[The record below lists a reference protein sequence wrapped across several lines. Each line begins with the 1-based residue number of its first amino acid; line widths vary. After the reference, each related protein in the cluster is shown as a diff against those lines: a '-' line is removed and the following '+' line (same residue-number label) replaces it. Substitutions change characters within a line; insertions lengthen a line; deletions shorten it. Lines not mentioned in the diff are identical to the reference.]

1 MSGWTNIQRYLTRSL
16 QAAVSETHKTIRM
29 SSLTYID
36 EPKPPRAPKALL
48 TFNTQEDV
56 EGMYCACDQ
65 AIGGQSTVHIELDK
79 STSRPDQPHTRAGEE
94 PIAVSKPTAK
104 FWGDMSLKIRPD
116 YERMGVR
123 SGYAFFRNEHRN
135 HLFGVTTEDLSNHE
149 FLALRVRIGGHPRT
163 RNSYFVNLQ
172 LSSDNR
178 EVWQHPLYFRRE
190 DGGWEDVVIPFC
202 DFSMREWGEDGG
214 YTTNMRRSRRATL
227 RSVGVGI
234 LGGNTGVEG
243 RYELGID
250 SICALNAEDLTKEV
264 RMGISYSNHF
274 TRQMV

>member
-1 MSGWTNIQRYLTRSL
+1 MSQWTSVQRYLARTL
-16 QAAVSETHKTIRM
+16 QAAVNETHKTIRM

-36 EPKPPRAPKALL
+36 EPKPPRAPKTLL
-48 TFNTQEDV
+48 TFNSQEDI
-56 EGMYCACDQ
+56 EQMYCACDR
-65 AIGGQSTVHIELDK
+65 AMGGQSTVQIELDE
-79 STSRPDQPHTRAGEE
+79 STHKPGQSHTQAGEE
-94 PIAVSKPTAK
+94 PIAVSKPTGK

-123 SGYAFFRNEHRN
+123 SGYAYFRNHHRK
-135 HLFGVTTEDLSNHE
+135 HLFGTTTEDVSNHE

-172 LSSDNR
+172 LAPDNR
-178 EVWQHPLYFRRE
+178 EVWQHPLYFRRD
-190 DGGWEDVVIPFC
+190 DGRWEDIVIPFC

-227 RSVGVGI
+227 RSVGIGI

-243 RYELGID
+243 RYELSID
-250 SICALNAEDLTKEV
+250 SIRAINAEDLNKEGWESV
-264 RMGISYSNHF
+264 IRTSSPGKWS
-274 TRQMV
+274 R